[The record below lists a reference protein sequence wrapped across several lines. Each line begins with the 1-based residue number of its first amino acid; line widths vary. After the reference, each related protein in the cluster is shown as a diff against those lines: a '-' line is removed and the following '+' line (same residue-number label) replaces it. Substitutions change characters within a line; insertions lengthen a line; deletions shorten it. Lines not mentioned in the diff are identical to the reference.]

1 MLRLCSYK
9 VSAHIAQCLQSYR
22 DLPIKQSHGPWK
34 MSTKG
39 FLPRKEAGC
48 ARWAK
53 QGISSADLER
63 DLYYFS
69 SMGCDKGYGPTKCS
83 VFLIF
88 LCSRQIFPSTIIILL
103 SVRDKCLYV
112 LYYIDHKTIGCYTL

>member
-1 MLRLCSYK
+1 
-9 VSAHIAQCLQSYR
+9 
-22 DLPIKQSHGPWK
+22 

-69 SMGCDKGYGPTKCS
+69 SMGCDKVYGPLSALCFLFSCVPDRSLQAQLFFYS
-83 VFLIF
+83 VLETNVFMSF
-88 LCSRQIFPSTIIILL
+88 II
-103 SVRDKCLYV
+103 
-112 LYYIDHKTIGCYTL
+112 